1 MSFANWK
8 KRSKKYKDALQAGS
22 FNARDKEE
30 LAQAAYKAGER
41 EGIKAAEN
49 AAKRAIVIREWLQ
62 RERSKGNY

>member
-1 MSFANWK
+1 MSFADWK
-8 KRSKKYKDALQAGS
+8 KRSEKYRDAIQTGGFS
-22 FNARDKEE
+22 DRDKEA

-62 RERSKGNY
+62 RECSKGNY